1 MTTDLDSLL
10 VGLLLHLQLNGED
23 FRLSS
28 CLTCSSCLRQGCEL
42 ASLKHQFASRE
53 LTEHQPRWS
62 LGLLLLTS
70 LGGLN
75 LLDLCNLL
83 LGCYSLTCCSS
94 LGWLLQDQGDPL
106 CFTALESANTES
118 KHRKHRDLLWYRV
131 RLDCNTASR
140 SQ

>member
-1 MTTDLDSLL
+1 ML

-23 FRLSS
+23 FWLS

-53 LTEHQPRWS
+53 LTNHQPRWS

-83 LGCYSLTCCSS
+83 LGYSLTCCSGTS
-94 LGWLLQDQGDPL
+94 LGRLLQDQGDPL
-106 CFTALESANTES
+106 CFATLEPATQNEIYYDIGQDWTVIQFL
-118 KHRKHRDLLWYRV
+118 DLS
-131 RLDCNTASR
+131 DEMKTTK
-140 SQ
+140 